1 MINNIESILD
11 SLDEDMENDITDHSD
26 HMTTIS
32 SLHEKI
38 PNLSS
43 EKLCELIVAYRYLN
57 ANKDLAVA
65 SMHELSR
72 RRLDGDNFNYELYI
86 ENALDSLPKL
96 DFSMPDLR
104 SLISQIN
111 KLGAKIV

>member
-11 SLDEDMENDITDHSD
+11 SLDEDLEDDITDNSD
-26 HMTTIS
+26 HMTNIA
-32 SLHEKI
+32 SLHEKL
-38 PNLSS
+38 PSLAS

-57 ANKDLAVA
+57 ANKDLAIA

-72 RRLDGDNFNYELYI
+72 RRSEGDSFNYESYI
-86 ENALDSLPKL
+86 ENALNSLPKL
-96 DFSMPDLR
+96 DFNMPDLR